1 MFQNR
6 RIEMKIKII
15 VIDDHAMVAS
25 GLAKELDEQDD
36 FQVMEVVTSPAQIM
50 DILEKTVP
58 DVILMDIRMG
68 VYNGIKLAD
77 EMKRQYPE
85 MKIVL
90 MSGYNM
96 GQLAKGSSADA
107 FASKEEP
114 IEMLS
119 STIRKVCL
127 ESVAVFPTYS
137 PFEEKLTE
145 TETKILKLMGED
157 LTRKEIAA
165 ALSISEK
172 TVANHITSI
181 LRKLNVRSRI
191 GAVLKGV
198 ELGIVDSSSV

>member
-1 MFQNR
+1 
-6 RIEMKIKII
+6 MKIKIMI
-15 VIDDHAMVAS
+15 VDDHSMVAT
-25 GLAKELDEQDD
+25 GLAKELDEQQD
-36 FQVMEVVTSPAQIM
+36 FQVTNVITSPAQVM
-50 DILEKTVP
+50 DSLVRTAP

-68 VYNGIKLAD
+68 IYNGIKMT
-77 EMKRQYPE
+77 EEIKKQYPE
-85 MKIVL
+85 IKIVL

-96 GQLAKGSSADA
+96 GQLAKGSKADA

-119 STIRKVCL
+119 STIRKVSL
-127 ESVAVFPTYS
+127 ESVEVFPVDP

-145 TETKILKLMGED
+145 TETQILKLMGED
-157 LTRKEIAA
+157 LTRKEIAD
-165 ALSISEK
+165 ALYISEK
-172 TVANHITSI
+172 TVANHITAI

>member
-1 MFQNR
+1 
-6 RIEMKIKII
+6 MKIKIMI
-15 VIDDHAMVAS
+15 VDDHSMVAT
-25 GLAKELDEQDD
+25 GLARELDGQQD
-36 FQVMEVVTSPAQIM
+36 FQVTSVITSPAQVANS
-50 DILEKTVP
+50 LVGTAP

-68 VYNGIKLAD
+68 VYNGIKMT
-77 EMKRQYPE
+77 EEIKKQYPE
-85 MKIVL
+85 IKIVL

-96 GQLAKGSSADA
+96 GQLAKGSKADA

-127 ESVAVFPTYS
+127 ESVAVFPADN

-145 TETKILKLMGED
+145 TEILKLMGED
-157 LTRKEIAA
+157 LTRKEIAV
-165 ALSISEK
+165 ALYISEK
-172 TVANHITSI
+172 TVANHITAI

>member
-1 MFQNR
+1 
-6 RIEMKIKII
+6 MKIKIM
-15 VIDDHAMVAS
+15 VIDDHAMVAT

-85 MKIVL
+85 MKIIL

-127 ESVAVFPTYS
+127 ESVEIFPTDS

-145 TETKILKLMGED
+145 IEIKILKLMGED

-165 ALSISEK
+165 ALCISEK
-172 TVANHITSI
+172 TVANHITAI

>member
-1 MFQNR
+1 
-6 RIEMKIKII
+6 MKIKII

-85 MKIVL
+85 MKIIL

-127 ESVAVFPTYS
+127 ESVEVFPTDS

-145 TETKILKLMGED
+145 TETKILKLMGDD
-157 LTRKEIAA
+157 LTRKEIAV

-172 TVANHITSI
+172 TVANH
-181 LRKLNVRSRI
+181 
-191 GAVLKGV
+191 
-198 ELGIVDSSSV
+198 EE

>member
-1 MFQNR
+1 
-6 RIEMKIKII
+6 
-15 VIDDHAMVAS
+15 
-25 GLAKELDEQDD
+25 
-36 FQVMEVVTSPAQIM
+36 
-50 DILEKTVP
+50 
-58 DVILMDIRMG
+58 
-68 VYNGIKLAD
+68 
-77 EMKRQYPE
+77 
-85 MKIVL
+85 
-90 MSGYNM
+90 M
-96 GQLAKGSSADA
+96 GQLAKGSKADA

-127 ESVAVFPTYS
+127 ESVAVFPADN

-145 TETKILKLMGED
+145 TEILKLMGED

-165 ALSISEK
+165 ALYISEK
-172 TVANHITSI
+172 TVANHITAI

>member
-1 MFQNR
+1 
-6 RIEMKIKII
+6 MKIKIMI
-15 VIDDHAMVAS
+15 VDDHSMVAT
-25 GLAKELDEQDD
+25 GLARELDGQQD
-36 FQVMEVVTSPAQIM
+36 FQVTSVITSPAQVANS
-50 DILEKTVP
+50 LVGTAP
-58 DVILMDIRMG
+58 AVILMDIRMG
-68 VYNGIKLAD
+68 VYNGIKMT
-77 EMKRQYPE
+77 EEIKKQYPE
-85 MKIVL
+85 IKIVL

-96 GQLAKGSSADA
+96 GQLAKGSKADA

-119 STIRKVCL
+119 STICKVCL
-127 ESVAVFPTYS
+127 ESVAVFPADN

-145 TETKILKLMGED
+145 TETEILKLMGED

-165 ALSISEK
+165 ALYISEK
-172 TVANHITSI
+172 TVANHITAI

>member
-1 MFQNR
+1 
-6 RIEMKIKII
+6 MKIKII

-127 ESVAVFPTYS
+127 ESVEVFPTDS

-145 TETKILKLMGED
+145 TEIKILKLMGED

-165 ALSISEK
+165 ALCISEK
-172 TVANHITSI
+172 TVANHITAI

>member
-1 MFQNR
+1 
-6 RIEMKIKII
+6 MKIKIMI
-15 VIDDHAMVAS
+15 VDDHSMVAT
-25 GLAKELDEQDD
+25 GLAKELDGQQD
-36 FQVMEVVTSPAQIM
+36 FQVTSVITSPAQVS
-50 DILEKTVP
+50 DSLAGTAP

-68 VYNGIKLAD
+68 VYNGIKMT
-77 EMKRQYPE
+77 EEIKKQYPE
-85 MKIVL
+85 IKIVL

-96 GQLAKGSSADA
+96 GQLAKGSKADA

-127 ESVAVFPTYS
+127 ESVAVFPTDN

-165 ALSISEK
+165 ALYISEK
-172 TVANHITSI
+172 TVANHITAI

-191 GAVLKGV
+191 GAILKGV

>member
-1 MFQNR
+1 
-6 RIEMKIKII
+6 MKIKII

-127 ESVAVFPTYS
+127 ESVAVFPTDS

-172 TVANHITSI
+172 TVANHITAI